1 MGSLA
6 PLAKPMKKPKVIDLN
21 EAIQH
26 PGKHLEFN
34 LSTNLEEEE
43 DLDLL
48 EPVTGTLRAVS
59 TGNMLL
65 VDGTFSTRAVVE
77 CSRCLAPVEVSV
89 DFEVQEE
96 FPVEGVPAEM
106 GGFAHVETD
115 EPTPLFDGNGLLYEE
130 LLRQDLWLNLPTHP
144 LCREDCPGIAQEV
157 DDIEKERLKFSALS
171 EILQKKEQRS

>member
-1 MGSLA
+1 M
-6 PLAKPMKKPKVIDLN
+6 PLVEPMKKPKAIDLN

-34 LSTNLEEEE
+34 LSTSLEEEE

-48 EPVTGTLRAVS
+48 EPITGILRAVS

-65 VDGTFSTRAVVE
+65 VGGEFSTRAVVE

-89 DFEVQEE
+89 EFVVEEE

-106 GGFAHVETD
+106 GGFAHVESD
-115 EPTPLFDGNGLLYEE
+115 EPTPLFDGNGLLFEE
-130 LLRQDLWLNLPTHP
+130 LIRQDLWLNLPTHP
-144 LCREDCPGIAQEV
+144 LCREDCPGLVQEDSDIA
-157 DDIEKERLKFSALS
+157 KERLKFSGLS
-171 EILQKKEQRS
+171 EILEKKEQHS

>member
-1 MGSLA
+1 
-6 PLAKPMKKPKVIDLN
+6 MKKPKVIDLN

-34 LSTNLEEEE
+34 LSTHLEEEE
-43 DLDLL
+43 DLDLI
-48 EPVTGTLRAVS
+48 EPIQGILRAVS

-65 VDGTFSTRAVVE
+65 VTGEFSTRAVVE
-77 CSRCLAPVEVSV
+77 CSRCLSPVEVSV
-89 DFEVQEE
+89 DFEVEEE
-96 FPVEGVPAEM
+96 FPIEGVPAEM

-144 LCREDCPGIAQEV
+144 LCREDCPGIEQDET
-157 DDIEKERLKFSALS
+157 DMPKGRLEFTAIS
-171 EILQKKEQRS
+171 EMLQKREQSS